1 MINPTDWIHYASLI
15 LPFANE
21 TAIVLTHSK
30 LLTFKGVYRGCI
42 DDGLIHDT
50 SVKKKIESS
59 FFTGRDYLHK
69 VLIDL
74 LAYLG
79 IILFIGKNTLT
90 YGYVTGVVTGM
101 VLIFCSIMLPNMFLG
116 VAIHKITHILG
127 VENPYTYI
135 AIGIALIIALI
146 YLTSFLED
154 IAQKLTKAITIDP
167 EAEKHT
173 L

>member
-1 MINPTDWIHYASLI
+1 MITPADWIHYASLI

-30 LLTFKGVYRGCI
+30 LPLFKGLYRGCI

-50 SVKKKIESS
+50 SIKKKIESS
-59 FFTGRDYLHK
+59 FCTGRDYLHK

-90 YGYVTGVVTGM
+90 YGYATGVVTGM

-116 VAIHKITHILG
+116 VSIHKITQFLA
-127 VENPYTYI
+127 VQNPYIYI

-154 IAQKLTKAITIDP
+154 IAQKLTKAIIIDP